1 MFLPTYA
8 FSIYLIGYQA
18 TDITK
23 KENKLIS
30 SQSNMSNETVWFVL
44 PTVDVVGHQAY
55 LPTYLPT
62 YLRTYTNEFVYSCI
76 RQLSNNHQGV
86 NGTLYFRRLSQI
98 TQLAID
104 KTIGD
109 TYSI

>member
-62 YLRTYTNEFVYSCI
+62 YGHIPMNLCI
-76 RQLSNNHQGV
+76 AASGNCQATTKGSTELFTSEDSVKLPNWPLIKQ
-86 NGTLYFRRLSQI
+86 
-98 TQLAID
+98 
-104 KTIGD
+104 
-109 TYSI
+109 